1 MINEIQSLYVL
12 NENLWMKFKTR
23 KIHISKIFQNF
34 QLLQKTLIEI
44 HYIDS
49 EKYHILYLYL
59 SMIPSTMR
67 VEWWEYHFSALW
79 SHMCWKPIF
88 YMWFDS
94 LLSWQNHKK
103 KIFEVEWTT
112 YKDAENKMIAVLQN
126 AWILPKHDNR
136 NRTIAQNALMWKWYD
151 ILSKDTWNTSEY
163 LHERMKEKF
172 LTKKIR
178 GKLNGKV
185 KYTNKKGSTKKL
197 SVKQFTE
204 YLDNVYTF
212 FSDMWYVLP
221 TLEQSD
227 IDSLIATYWNR

>member
-1 MINEIQSLYVL
+1 MIPNTIYLEWVAYYFYAETHQWWDFISYKYISRDI
-12 NENLWMKFKTR
+12 NNR
-23 KIHISKIFQNF
+23 KIPFMS
-34 QLLQKTLIEI
+34 
-44 HYIDS
+44 
-49 EKYHILYLYL
+49 
-59 SMIPSTMR
+59 
-67 VEWWEYHFSALW
+67 VG
-79 SHMCWKPIF
+79 
-88 YMWFDS
+88 
-94 LLSWQNHKK
+94 
-103 KIFEVEWTT
+103 TT
-112 YKDAENKMIAVLQN
+112 YKEAENKMIAVLQN
-126 AWILPKHDNR
+126 AWILPKPDNR
-136 NRTIAQNALMWKWYD
+136 NRTIAQNALMWKWYE

-185 KYTNKKGSTKKL
+185 KYTNKKGSTQKL

-221 TLEQSD
+221 TMEQSD